1 MWGRHLHAPEA
12 VTGGPPSNPFPDRGC
27 PLNGP
32 QQDALGAASAVG
44 DVALGFDE
52 RALPGAVRQ
61 STNGSCLGGASS
73 GTVDPRCGLQG
84 SAASLPA

>member
-32 QQDALGAASAVG
+32 SKTRWARQALSATSLLDSMNG
-44 DVALGFDE
+44 RFQGPCGSLRTAVA
-52 RALPGAVRQ
+52 
-61 STNGSCLGGASS
+61 
-73 GTVDPRCGLQG
+73 
-84 SAASLPA
+84 